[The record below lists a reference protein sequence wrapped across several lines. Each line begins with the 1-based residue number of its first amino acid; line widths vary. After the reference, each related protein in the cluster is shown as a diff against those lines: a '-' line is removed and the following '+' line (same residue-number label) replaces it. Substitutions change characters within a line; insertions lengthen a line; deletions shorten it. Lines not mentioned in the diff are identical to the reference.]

1 LAVTSSPV
9 TTEPRT
15 GRPPTAPP
23 LPTAPPPLPSSPP
36 PLPFSQVST
45 RGSQLFPIEF

>member
-1 LAVTSSPV
+1 LAVTSNPA

-23 LPTAPPPLPSSPP
+23 LPSSPP
-36 PLPFSQVST
+36 PLPISQVST
-45 RGSQLFPIEF
+45 RGSQLFPIEL